1 MAAAPFELRRL
12 KIKSAE
18 LIETAGA
25 NTSEFVQELREG
37 FVAALFKMASTVERV
52 EGL

>member
-1 MAAAPFELRRL
+1 MVAALIELRRL
-12 KIKSAE
+12 KIESAE

-25 NTSEFVQELREG
+25 NTGEFVQELREG
-37 FVAALFKMASTVERV
+37 FVAALFSVASTVERF